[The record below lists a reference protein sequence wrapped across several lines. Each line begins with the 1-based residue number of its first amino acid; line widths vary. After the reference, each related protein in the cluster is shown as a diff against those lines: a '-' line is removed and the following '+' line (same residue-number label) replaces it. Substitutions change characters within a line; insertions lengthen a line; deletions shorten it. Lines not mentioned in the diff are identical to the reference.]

1 MSATEELGDGSQ
13 RETEINMDS
22 LKVTLGSGGDAAAE
36 GNIKDV
42 DKFKDS
48 EEKGTQYEIPSDCEE
63 EDSFAERI
71 EKMVIDEERIAL
83 MLGSIL
89 EAEERKSSPDLFFS
103 TVGLAEEVILQTVMQ
118 FERALW
124 KITKTHFGTA
134 VLEPDEEPEA
144 SSSSTSTQ
152 TTTNNTIT
160 PQSVQTE
167 TNTAIQQEQ
176 TTGENLLQGGG
187 LDTELKVQ
195 GFRCFQYPP
204 GVLGLRILADSML
217 QEVEYTLRGL
227 TGRVRFSDSSDE
239 SEGEILESHGEG
251 ITDPSAPKDPNEAP
265 TIPSE
270 APTDPTEAPKEV
282 SAKAST
288 DKAVESSVN
297 AEIKPLQA
305 ALAEVEEK
313 TPDTSF
319 EDDNIK
325 KVETM
330 LRQELK
336 DNWDAFSAGALR
348 LAREWKNGKT
358 IPHLLSEAI
367 RVTELKSHECA
378 HAGDNSRPS
387 DEQLNLIL
395 EKMGLGEN
403 TLISGDLTA
412 FDAWL
417 QKTVHRL
424 IARVIYPQ
432 MNMAVVKYPEWL
444 EKQVEEKVPES
455 ELKRHRRKFRLL
467 QLAAEEMGNEKVA
480 DNEEEKVKHFARLLG
495 FFCQCLELG
504 DNPKEVQCVTED
516 MGLTEDGDI
525 GVCLCKTTEEGNN
538 CSIM

>member
-1 MSATEELGDGSQ
+1 MSSTEELGDGSR
-13 RETEINMDS
+13 RESEINVES
-22 LKVTLGSGGDAAAE
+22 LKLALGSGGDAAE
-36 GNIKDV
+36 GNIKEAER
-42 DKFKDS
+42 FRHS

-89 EAEERKSSPDLFFS
+89 EAEARSNPPDVFFS

-134 VLEPDEEPEA
+134 VLPSDEEGDESVSDPSGTSPNKPTESDDQEESGKKSTDGNPE
-144 SSSSTSTQ
+144 
-152 TTTNNTIT
+152 
-160 PQSVQTE
+160 E
-167 TNTAIQQEQ
+167 
-176 TTGENLLQGGG
+176 

-239 SEGEILESHGEG
+239 SDEELLEKQAES
-251 ITDPSAPKDPNEAP
+251 ISDPNAQ
-265 TIPSE
+265 
-270 APTDPTEAPKEV
+270 KE
-282 SAKAST
+282 K
-288 DKAVESSVN
+288 
-297 AEIKPLQA
+297 LQGIEEGT
-305 ALAEVEEK
+305 LAEKSSDNTENNVEDRVLGGEK
-313 TPDTSF
+313 MSPEKIADSMAD
-319 EDDNIK
+319 DDNIK
-325 KVETM
+325 KVEST

-336 DNWDAFSAGALR
+336 DNWDAFSSGALR
-348 LAREWKNGKT
+348 LAKEWKDGKS

-378 HAGDNSRPS
+378 HVGGDNSRPS
-387 DEQLNLIL
+387 DEQLDLIL
-395 EKMGLGEN
+395 EKMGLGEK
-403 TLISGDLTA
+403 TLSTGDLTA

-432 MNMAVVKYPEWL
+432 MMMAVGKYPEWL
-444 EKQVEEKVPES
+444 GKQVEENVPES
-455 ELKRHRRKFRLL
+455 ELKRHRRKLRLL
-467 QLAAEEMGNEKVA
+467 ELAVEEMEK
-480 DNEEEKVKHFARLLG
+480 KR
-495 FFCQCLELG
+495 
-504 DNPKEVQCVTED
+504 
-516 MGLTEDGDI
+516 
-525 GVCLCKTTEEGNN
+525 
-538 CSIM
+538 